1 METVLL
7 RHRVEPPVLPPVE
20 APPEIDEA
28 PARRSLRRQIARL
41 EAELGGLVVSSW
53 PREVRSAPPA
63 RTGGA
68 RLLDVAGLE
77 RRRDGLAE
85 RLGALRRA
93 LDERGREQE
102 GYRRLREEML
112 LEPELHTWARVSNA
126 DVGEPGCKDWHVRPR
141 FGLLGMLMRWWRVHI
156 SSGCP

>member
-1 METVLL
+1 MEAVL
-7 RHRVEPPVLPPVE
+7 HRQRT
-20 APPEIDEA
+20 APPAPLQAPPAIDEA

-41 EAELGGLVVSSW
+41 ETELGGLVVSSW
-53 PREVRSAPPA
+53 PREGLGAPPDRAA
-63 RTGGA
+63 RGA
-68 RLLDVAGLE
+68 RVLGVAALE
-77 RRRDGLAE
+77 EQRDRLAE
-85 RLGALRRA
+85 RLGAMRRA

-112 LEPELHTWARVSNA
+112 LEPELHTWTRVSNA

>member
-1 METVLL
+1 MEALL
-7 RHRVEPPVLPPVE
+7 HRPPP
-20 APPEIDEA
+20 APPAPLRAPPAPDEA
-28 PARRSLRRQIARL
+28 PARRSLRHQIARL

-53 PREVRSAPPA
+53 PREVLRTPPP
-63 RTGGA
+63 RERGA
-68 RLLDVAGLE
+68 RVLTLALLE
-77 RRRDGLAE
+77 QQRDRLAE
-85 RLGALRRA
+85 RLASARRA
-93 LDERGREQE
+93 LDDRGREQE

-112 LEPELHTWARVSNA
+112 LEPELHAWTRVSNE

>member
-1 METVLL
+1 METVLH
-7 RHRVEPPVLPPVE
+7 RHRPAPLAPLP
-20 APPEIDEA
+20 APPAIDEA

-41 EAELGGLVVSSW
+41 ETELGGLVVSSW
-53 PREVRSAPPA
+53 PREGLGAPPE
-63 RTGGA
+63 RVHGA
-68 RLLDVAGLE
+68 RVLDVAALE
-77 RRRDGLAE
+77 QQRDRLAE
-85 RLGALRRA
+85 RLGAMRRA

-102 GYRRLREEML
+102 DYRRLREEIL
-112 LEPELHTWARVSNA
+112 LEPELHAWTRVSNA